1 MISNKTNRHMIEA
14 VLEQFA
20 TQGIN
25 QLKESLEQLFL
36 GIGAAF

>member
-1 MISNKTNRHMIEA
+1 MISNKTNRYMIEE

-25 QLKESLEQLFL
+25 QLKASLEQLFN
-36 GIGAAF
+36 